1 MAIEKTSTANL
12 GFQKA
17 NVSNTSATDLE
28 NLRVSQ
34 NGPNLVRA
42 LSNTSFIGLT
52 GDFRFINGQLQSLAF
67 QIVNMNENE
76 ARRVGFWTTYSTSK
90 SSLAPAI
97 WAGDLTSTP
106 KGWEIPTNWKKLQ
119 IGVPVNG
126 DDRDFSCNMTTV
138 TGYCVDIFDAVVEA
152 LPYAMTYQYIPFA
165 KPDGKSAGTY
175 INDLVYQV
183 YLKKYDGVV
192 GDTTIIANRSKHVD
206 FTLPYT
212 ESGVSM
218 IVPIKDNRNKNAWVF
233 LKSLT
238 WDLWATTFCFFVFIG
253 FVVWV
258 IEHRINE
265 DFRGPPSHQAG
276 TSFCKDIL
284 KPKLSRIETES
295 ESYVDIASIGP
306 RMRRS
311 NLNIGR

>member
-1 MAIEKTSTANL
+1 LINIYRLQAYDATIALAMAIEKTSTANL

-76 ARRVGFWTTYSTSK
+76 ARRVGFWTPRKGITETLNSTTNTTRTYSTSK

-126 DDRDFSCNMTTV
+126 FDQFVKVTRDFSCNMTTV

-152 LPYAMTYQYIPFA
+152 LPYCWHELY
-165 KPDGKSAGTY
+165 KP
-175 INDLVYQV
+175 
-183 YLKKYDGVV
+183 
-192 GDTTIIANRSKHVD
+192 R
-206 FTLPYT
+206 
-212 ESGVSM
+212 
-218 IVPIKDNRNKNAWVF
+218 DNR
-233 LKSLT
+233 
-238 WDLWATTFCFFVFIG
+238 
-253 FVVWV
+253 
-258 IEHRINE
+258 
-265 DFRGPPSHQAG
+265 
-276 TSFCKDIL
+276 
-284 KPKLSRIETES
+284 KL
-295 ESYVDIASIGP
+295 
-306 RMRRS
+306 
-311 NLNIGR
+311 